1 MATTIRLTRMGR
13 KQAPFYRIVV
23 CDSRTRRDGDYI
35 ESLGFYNPMPDAY
48 RLEIDHARA
57 IDWLGK
63 GAQPTDTARSLL
75 RNEGVL
81 YRWHLLKSGTAEPDV
96 DAQVEEFRARRAKEA
111 EEIRAKTAAEL
122 KALQDERETAAKK
135 QQQSKKTET
144 ETEAETATAVATEEA
159 PEESAEAEAAAEP
172 EASES
177 GEEEDKS

>member
-35 ESLGFYNPMPDAY
+35 ESLGYYNPMPDAY
-48 RLEIDHARA
+48 QLEVDHDRA

-81 YRWHLLKSGTAEPDV
+81 YRWHLLKSGTAEADI
-96 DAQVEEFRARRAKEA
+96 DAQVEQYRARRASEA
-111 EEIRAKTAAEL
+111 EQIRAKSAAEL
-122 KALQDERETAAKK
+122 KVAQDAREAAAKQKQKTAA
-135 QQQSKKTET
+135 
-144 ETEAETATAVATEEA
+144 AVAVEEPAEEA
-159 PEESAEAEAAAEP
+159 TEPAAEAEAVAD
-172 EASES
+172 ES
-177 GEEEDKS
+177 GAEETP

>member
-35 ESLGFYNPMPDAY
+35 ESLGYYNPMPDAY
-48 RLEIDHARA
+48 QLDVDHDRA

-81 YRWHLLKSGTAEPDV
+81 YRWHLLKSGTAVAEI
-96 DAQVEEFRARRAKEA
+96 DAQVEQYRSRRAQE
-111 EEIRAKTAAEL
+111 AEL
-122 KALQDERETAAKK
+122 KAAHEERE
-135 QQQSKKTET
+135 
-144 ETEAETATAVATEEA
+144 ATAKAKLQKK
-159 PEESAEAEAAAEP
+159 EAEASAAEEP
-172 EASES
+172 AEEAVAEPAEAADEPVEAGAAGDES
-177 GEEEDKS
+177 SDEEKS